1 MLQKRIKLP
10 SGKTII
16 SNPQNSKKNLVKK
29 IPKAESAKKN
39 QNIDNNF
46 NIIETDINSKKMQ
59 L

>member
-39 QNIDNNF
+39 PNIDNNF
-46 NIIETDINSKKMQ
+46 NIMKN
-59 L
+59 